1 MFKISDIIL
10 KGRLLILAMMI
21 AMIAMMVNYANQ
33 TNLSYEMAKI
43 LPHDDPTHVNYE
55 NFKSEFGESVNT
67 MVIAVQDVEFF
78 TKSHLYTWNKFGDEI
93 ENIEGVKGVLNITKL
108 PILKTDSSRKKFL
121 SEQWYQP
128 HMSHQEL
135 DKALISLE
143 DQKIYEGMLYN
154 KQVYSAIMLVDIEK
168 EVLATPERKAL
179 IDAIVASG
187 EKYSK
192 TLKIDVKYSGL
203 PYIRTIDSIKVKDE
217 ISVFILYTLLIT
229 SFILLL
235 FFKSFKATIVSIIV
249 VVTGVLFS
257 FGTMGILGYDISI
270 LMALV
275 PPVIIVIGIPNCI
288 FLINKYHTE
297 FKKNQDKDKSL
308 HLMISKIGNITLLT
322 NLTTASGFAAFIL
335 TKSETLQEFG
345 LVAAISIIFIFII
358 SILFIPIWFSFF
370 PAPKVRHTQHLDKK
384 WVRSVVI
391 LLSDWVKNKRRTIY
405 IVSAILTVVGFIGLS
420 LIETTGNITD
430 DLSRNGDLYEDLQFF
445 ENNFG
450 GVMPLEIII
459 DTKDTNGINNPNVM
473 LKVQELQDELSRYSE
488 FSKPVSYIEFVKY
501 ANQAYKNDGPKYY
514 TLPQRRDLGRIS
526 SLVRKSEEI
535 NNLEVKLN
543 DDIDSKARITLRMK
557 DIPTPKMDSILNKLK
572 PKIESIFNPAIDGI
586 KNIASQF
593 NKPFSDSEILEII
606 NSSETEKEFLD
617 YFYTEYGNP
626 AFKVDE
632 EYEFLKYFNEYK
644 EDKID
649 VVITGSSRVFLEG
662 TKYLAGNLAYS
673 LLLVILL
680 ISIFMAWMFRSSR
693 MVIVS
698 LIPNL
703 LPLLLTSA
711 IMGYFSIPIKPS
723 TILVFSIAF
732 GISVDDTIHF
742 LAKYRQEL
750 VSSNWNIRESVFNAL
765 KETGVSMIY
774 TSVVLFFGFF
784 VFVASDFGGTVALG
798 LLVSITLFFAMLSNL
813 LLLPALLLSLERLIT
828 TKSFKEPFLDIFDEE
843 EDIDLDRLKVKR
855 K

>member
-1 MFKISDIIL
+1 
-10 KGRLLILAMMI
+10 MM
-21 AMIAMMVNYANQ
+21 ANYANQ

-43 LPHDDPTHVNYE
+43 LPPDHPTHINYE
-55 NFKSEFGESVNT
+55 NFKSEFGESINT
-67 MVIAVQDVEFF
+67 MVIAVQDVDFF
-78 TKSHLYTWNKFGDEI
+78 SKEHLYAWNKFGDEI
-93 ENIEGVKGVLNITKL
+93 ERIGGVDGVLNITKL
-108 PILKTDSSRKKFL
+108 PVLTTDSTKRKFI
-121 SEQWYQP
+121 SETWYFP
-128 HMSHQEL
+128 EMTSSEL
-135 DKALISLE
+135 DSSLKVFHN
-143 DQKIYEGMLYN
+143 QKIYEGMLYN
-154 KQVYSAIMLVDIEK
+154 KDAYSAIMLVDINK
-168 EVLATPERKAL
+168 IILATPERKNL
-179 IDAIVASG
+179 IDEIVNSG
-187 EKYSK
+187 EKYSSTIGK
-192 TLKIDVKYSGL
+192 DVKYSGL

-217 ISVFILYTLLIT
+217 ISIFILFTLLIT

-235 FFKSFKATIVSIIV
+235 FFKSFKATIISIIV
-249 VVTGVLFS
+249 VVIGVLFS
-257 FGTMGILGYDISI
+257 FGTMGMLGYDISI

-297 FKKNQDKDKSL
+297 FKKNKDKDKSL

-322 NLTTASGFAAFIL
+322 NLTTASGFAAFSL

-358 SILFIPIWFSFF
+358 SILLIPIWFSFF
-370 PAPKVRHTQHLDKK
+370 PAPKLRHTQHLDKK
-384 WVRSVVI
+384 WVRSVVA

-420 LIETTGNITD
+420 LIKTTGNITD

-514 TLPQRRDLGRIS
+514 TLPQRRDVGRIS

-535 NNLEVKLN
+535 NNLEVKLK
-543 DDIDSKARITLRMK
+543 DDINSKARITLRMK
-557 DIPTPKMDSILNKLK
+557 DIPTPKMDSILNQLK
-572 PKIESIFNPAIDGI
+572 PKIDSIFNP
-586 KNIASQF
+586 
-593 NKPFSDSEILEII
+593 
-606 NSSETEKEFLD
+606 
-617 YFYTEYGNP
+617 
-626 AFKVDE
+626 E
-632 EYEFLKYFNEYK
+632 EYN
-644 EDKID
+644 
-649 VVITGSSRVFLEG
+649 VVVTGSSRVFLEG
-662 TKYLAGNLAYS
+662 TKFLVGNLVYS

-680 ISIFMAWMFRSSR
+680 ISIFMAWMFRSFR

-703 LPLLLTSA
+703 IPLLLTSA

-750 VSSNWNIRESVFNAL
+750 VASNWNIRQSVFNAL

-813 LLLPALLLSLERLIT
+813 LLLPALLLSLEKLIT
-828 TKSFKEPFLDIFDEE
+828 TKAFKEPFLDIFDEE
-843 EDIDLDRLKVKR
+843 EDIDLDRLKIKR

>member
-10 KGRLLILAMMI
+10 KGRLLILALII
-21 AMIAMMVNYANQ
+21 AMIVMMANYANQ

-43 LPHDDPTHVNYE
+43 LPPEHPTHINYE
-55 NFKSEFGESVNT
+55 NFKSEFGESINT
-67 MVIAVQDVEFF
+67 MVIAVQDVDFF
-78 TKSHLYTWNKFGDEI
+78 SKEHLYAWNKFGDEI
-93 ENIEGVKGVLNITKL
+93 ERIGGVDGVLNITKL
-108 PILKTDSSRKKFL
+108 PVLTTDSTKRKFI
-121 SEQWYQP
+121 SERWYFP
-128 HMSHQEL
+128 EMTSSEL
-135 DKALISLE
+135 DSSLKVFHN
-143 DQKIYEGMLYN
+143 QKIYEGMLYN
-154 KQVYSAIMLVDIEK
+154 KDAYSAIMLVDINK
-168 EVLATPERKAL
+168 IILATPERKNL
-179 IDAIVASG
+179 IDEIVNSG
-187 EKYSK
+187 EKYSSTIGK
-192 TLKIDVKYSGL
+192 DVKYSGL

-217 ISVFILYTLLIT
+217 ISIFILFTLLIT

-235 FFKSFKATIVSIIV
+235 FFKSFKATIISIIV
-249 VVTGVLFS
+249 VVIGVLFS
-257 FGTMGILGYDISI
+257 FGTMGMLGYDISI

-297 FKKNQDKDKSL
+297 FKKNKDKDKSL

-358 SILFIPIWFSFF
+358 SILLIPIWFSFF
-370 PAPKVRHTQHLDKK
+370 PAPKLRHTQHLDKK
-384 WVRSVVI
+384 WVRSVVA

-420 LIETTGNITD
+420 LIKTTGNITD

-459 DTKDTNGINNPNVM
+459 DTKDTAGLNKPNVM

-514 TLPQRRDLGRIS
+514 TLPQRRDVGRIS

-535 NNLEVKLN
+535 NNLEVKLK
-543 DDIDSKARITLRMK
+543 DDINSKARITLRMK
-557 DIPTPKMDSILNKLK
+557 DIPTPKMDSILNQLK
-572 PKIESIFNPAIDGI
+572 PKIDSIFNP
-586 KNIASQF
+586 
-593 NKPFSDSEILEII
+593 
-606 NSSETEKEFLD
+606 
-617 YFYTEYGNP
+617 
-626 AFKVDE
+626 E
-632 EYEFLKYFNEYK
+632 EYN
-644 EDKID
+644 
-649 VVITGSSRVFLEG
+649 VVVTGSSRVFLEG
-662 TKYLAGNLAYS
+662 TKFLVGNLVYS

-680 ISIFMAWMFRSSR
+680 ISIFMAWMFRSFR
-693 MVIVS
+693 MVIIS

-703 LPLLLTSA
+703 IPLLLTSA

-750 VSSNWNIRESVFNAL
+750 VASHWNIRQSVFNAL

-813 LLLPALLLSLERLIT
+813 LLLPALLLSLEKLIT
-828 TKSFKEPFLDIFDEE
+828 TKAFKEPFLDIFDEE
-843 EDIDLDRLKVKR
+843 EDIDLDRLKIKR

>member
-1 MFKISDIIL
+1 
-10 KGRLLILAMMI
+10 MM
-21 AMIAMMVNYANQ
+21 ANYANQ

-43 LPHDDPTHVNYE
+43 LPPDHPTHINYE
-55 NFKSEFGESVNT
+55 NFKSEFGESINT
-67 MVIAVQDVEFF
+67 MVIAVQDVDFF
-78 TKSHLYTWNKFGDEI
+78 SKEHLYAWNKFGDEI
-93 ENIEGVKGVLNITKL
+93 ERIGGVDGVLNITKL
-108 PILKTDSSRKKFL
+108 PVLTTDSTKRKFI
-121 SEQWYQP
+121 SERWYFP
-128 HMSHQEL
+128 EMTSSEL
-135 DKALISLE
+135 DSSLKVFHN
-143 DQKIYEGMLYN
+143 QKIYEGMLYN
-154 KQVYSAIMLVDIEK
+154 KDAYSAIMLVDINK
-168 EVLATPERKAL
+168 IILATPERKNL
-179 IDAIVASG
+179 IDEIVNSG
-187 EKYSK
+187 EKYSSTIGK
-192 TLKIDVKYSGL
+192 DVKYSGL

-217 ISVFILYTLLIT
+217 ISIFILFTLLIT

-235 FFKSFKATIVSIIV
+235 FFKSFKATIISIIV
-249 VVTGVLFS
+249 VVIGVLFS
-257 FGTMGILGYDISI
+257 FGTMGMLGYDISI

-297 FKKNQDKDKSL
+297 FKKNKDKDKSL

-322 NLTTASGFAAFIL
+322 NLTTASGFAAFLL

-345 LVAAISIIFIFII
+345 LVASISIIFIFII
-358 SILFIPIWFSFF
+358 SILLIPIWFSFF
-370 PAPKVRHTQHLDKK
+370 PAPKLRHTQHLDKK
-384 WVRSVVI
+384 WVRSVVA

-420 LIETTGNITD
+420 LIKTTGNITD

-459 DTKDTNGINNPNVM
+459 DTKDTAGLNKPNVM

-514 TLPQRRDLGRIS
+514 TLPQRRDVGRIS

-535 NNLEVKLN
+535 NNLEVKLK
-543 DDIDSKARITLRMK
+543 DDINSKARITLRMK
-557 DIPTPKMDSILNKLK
+557 DIPTPKMDSILNQLK
-572 PKIESIFNPAIDGI
+572 PKIDSIFNP
-586 KNIASQF
+586 
-593 NKPFSDSEILEII
+593 
-606 NSSETEKEFLD
+606 
-617 YFYTEYGNP
+617 
-626 AFKVDE
+626 E
-632 EYEFLKYFNEYK
+632 EYN
-644 EDKID
+644 
-649 VVITGSSRVFLEG
+649 VVVTGSSRVFLEG
-662 TKYLAGNLAYS
+662 TKFLVGNLVYS

-680 ISIFMAWMFRSSR
+680 ISIFMAWMFRSFR
-693 MVIVS
+693 MVIIS

-703 LPLLLTSA
+703 IPLLLTSA

-750 VSSNWNIRESVFNAL
+750 VASHWNIRQSVFNAL

-813 LLLPALLLSLERLIT
+813 LLLPALLLSLEKLIT
-828 TKSFKEPFLDIFDEE
+828 TKAFKEPFLDIFDEE
-843 EDIDLDRLKVKR
+843 EDIDLDRLKIKR

>member
-1 MFKISDIIL
+1 
-10 KGRLLILAMMI
+10 MM
-21 AMIAMMVNYANQ
+21 ANYANQ

-43 LPHDDPTHVNYE
+43 LPPEHPTHINYE
-55 NFKSEFGESVNT
+55 NFKSEFGESINT
-67 MVIAVQDVEFF
+67 MVIAVQDVDFF
-78 TKSHLYTWNKFGDEI
+78 SKEHLYAWNKFGDEI
-93 ENIEGVKGVLNITKL
+93 ERIGGVDGVLNITKL
-108 PILKTDSSRKKFL
+108 PVLTTDSTKRKFI
-121 SEQWYQP
+121 SERWYFP
-128 HMSHQEL
+128 EMTSSEL
-135 DKALISLE
+135 DSSLKVFHN
-143 DQKIYEGMLYN
+143 QKIYEGMLYN
-154 KQVYSAIMLVDIEK
+154 KDAYSAIMLVDINK
-168 EVLATPERKAL
+168 IILATPERKNL
-179 IDAIVASG
+179 IDEIVASG

-192 TLKIDVKYSGL
+192 TLNIDVKYSGL

-217 ISVFILYTLLIT
+217 ISIFILFTLLIT

-235 FFKSFKATIVSIIV
+235 FFKSFKATIISIIV
-249 VVTGVLFS
+249 VVIGVLFS
-257 FGTMGILGYDISI
+257 FGTMGMLGYDISI

-297 FKKNQDKDKSL
+297 FKKNKDKDKSL

-322 NLTTASGFAAFIL
+322 NLTTASGFAAFLL

-358 SILFIPIWFSFF
+358 SILLIPIWFSFF
-370 PAPKVRHTQHLDKK
+370 PAPKLRHTQHLDKK
-384 WVRSVVI
+384 WVRSVVA

-420 LIETTGNITD
+420 LIKTTGNITD

-459 DTKDTNGINNPNVM
+459 DTKDTAGLNKPNVM

-514 TLPQRRDLGRIS
+514 TLPQRRDVGRIS

-535 NNLEVKLN
+535 NNLEVKLK
-543 DDIDSKARITLRMK
+543 DDINSKARITLRMK
-557 DIPTPKMDSILNKLK
+557 DIPTPKMDSILNQLK
-572 PKIESIFNPAIDGI
+572 PKIDSIFNP
-586 KNIASQF
+586 
-593 NKPFSDSEILEII
+593 
-606 NSSETEKEFLD
+606 
-617 YFYTEYGNP
+617 
-626 AFKVDE
+626 E
-632 EYEFLKYFNEYK
+632 EYN
-644 EDKID
+644 
-649 VVITGSSRVFLEG
+649 VVVTGSSRVFLEG
-662 TKYLAGNLAYS
+662 TKFLVGNLVYS

-680 ISIFMAWMFRSSR
+680 ISIFMAWMFRSFR

-703 LPLLLTSA
+703 IPLLLTSA

-750 VSSNWNIRESVFNAL
+750 VASNWNIRQSVFNAL

-813 LLLPALLLSLERLIT
+813 LLLPALLLSLEKLIT
-828 TKSFKEPFLDIFDEE
+828 TKAFKEPFLDIFDEE
-843 EDIDLDRLKVKR
+843 EDIDLDRLKIKR

>member
-10 KGRLLILAMMI
+10 KGRLLILSLII
-21 AMIAMMVNYANQ
+21 AMIFMMANYANQ

-43 LPHDDPTHVNYE
+43 LPPDHPTHTNYE
-55 NFKSEFGESVNT
+55 NFKSEFGESINT
-67 MVIAVQDVEFF
+67 MVIAVQDVDFF
-78 TKSHLYTWNKFGDEI
+78 SKEHLYAWNKFGNEI
-93 ENIEGVKGVLNITKL
+93 ERIGGVNGVLNITKL
-108 PILKTDSSRKKFL
+108 PVLTTDSTKRKFI
-121 SEQWYQP
+121 SQRWYFP
-128 HMSHQEL
+128 EMTSSEL
-135 DKALISLE
+135 DSSLRVFHN
-143 DQKIYEGMLYN
+143 QKIYEGMLYN
-154 KQVYSAIMLVDIEK
+154 KDAYSAIMLVDIDK
-168 EVLATPERKAL
+168 IILATPERKNL
-179 IDAIVASG
+179 IDEIVNSG
-187 EKYSK
+187 EKYSSTIGK
-192 TLKIDVKYSGL
+192 DVKYSGL

-217 ISVFILYTLLIT
+217 ISIFILFTLLIT

-235 FFKSFKATIVSIIV
+235 FFKSFKATIISIIV
-249 VVTGVLFS
+249 VVIGVLFS
-257 FGTMGILGYDISI
+257 FGTMGMLGYDISI

-297 FKKNQDKDKSL
+297 FKKNNDKDKSL

-358 SILFIPIWFSFF
+358 SILLIPIWFSFF
-370 PAPKVRHTQHLDKK
+370 PAPKLRHTQHLDKK
-384 WVRSVVI
+384 WVRSVVA
-391 LLSDWVKNKRRTIY
+391 LLSNWVKNKRRTIY
-405 IVSAILTVVGFIGLS
+405 IVSTFLTVVGFIGLA
-420 LIETTGNITD
+420 LIKTTGNITD

-459 DTKDTNGINNPNVM
+459 DTKDTNGINNPNIM
-473 LKVQELQDELSRYSE
+473 LKVQELQDELRRYSE

-514 TLPQRRDLGRIS
+514 TLPQRRDVGRIS

-535 NNLEVKLN
+535 NNLEVKLK

-557 DIPTPKMDSILNKLK
+557 DIPTPKMDSILNQLK
-572 PKIESIFNPAIDGI
+572 PKINSIFNP
-586 KNIASQF
+586 
-593 NKPFSDSEILEII
+593 
-606 NSSETEKEFLD
+606 
-617 YFYTEYGNP
+617 
-626 AFKVDE
+626 E
-632 EYEFLKYFNEYK
+632 EYN
-644 EDKID
+644 
-649 VVITGSSRVFLEG
+649 VVVTGSSRVFLEG
-662 TKYLAGNLAYS
+662 TKFLVGNLVYS

-680 ISIFMAWMFRSSR
+680 ISIFMAWMFRSFR

-703 LPLLLTSA
+703 IPLLLTSA

-750 VSSNWNIRESVFNAL
+750 VASNWNIRQSVFNAL

-813 LLLPALLLSLERLIT
+813 LLLPALLLSLEKLIT
-828 TKSFKEPFLDIFDEE
+828 TKAFKEPFLDIFDEE
-843 EDIDLDRLKVKR
+843 EDIDLDRLKIKR

>member
-1 MFKISDIIL
+1 
-10 KGRLLILAMMI
+10 MM
-21 AMIAMMVNYANQ
+21 ANYANQ

-43 LPHDDPTHVNYE
+43 LPPEHPTHINYE
-55 NFKSEFGESVNT
+55 NFKSEFGESINT
-67 MVIAVQDVEFF
+67 MVIAVQDVDFF
-78 TKSHLYTWNKFGDEI
+78 SKEHLYAWNKFGDEI
-93 ENIEGVKGVLNITKL
+93 ERIGGVNGVLNITKL
-108 PILKTDSSRKKFL
+108 PVLTTDSTKRKFI
-121 SEQWYQP
+121 SERWYFP
-128 HMSHQEL
+128 EMTSSEL
-135 DKALISLE
+135 DSSLKVFHN
-143 DQKIYEGMLYN
+143 QKIYEGMLYN
-154 KQVYSAIMLVDIEK
+154 KDAYSAIMLVDINK
-168 EVLATPERKAL
+168 IILATPERKNL
-179 IDAIVASG
+179 IDEIVASG

-192 TLKIDVKYSGL
+192 TLNIDVKYSGL

-217 ISVFILYTLLIT
+217 ISIFILFTLLIT

-235 FFKSFKATIVSIIV
+235 FFKSFKATIISIIV
-249 VVTGVLFS
+249 VVIGVLFS
-257 FGTMGILGYDISI
+257 FGTMGMLGYDISI

-297 FKKNQDKDKSL
+297 FKKNNDKDKSL

-322 NLTTASGFAAFIL
+322 NLTTASGFAAFLL

-345 LVAAISIIFIFII
+345 LVASISIIFIFII
-358 SILFIPIWFSFF
+358 SILLIPIWFSFF
-370 PAPKVRHTQHLDKK
+370 PAPKLRHTQHLDKK
-384 WVRSVVI
+384 WVRSVVA

-420 LIETTGNITD
+420 LIKTTGNITD

-459 DTKDTNGINNPNVM
+459 DTKDTAGINKPNVM

-514 TLPQRRDLGRIS
+514 TLPQRRDVGRIS

-535 NNLEVKLN
+535 NNLEVKLK
-543 DDIDSKARITLRMK
+543 DDINSKARITLRMK
-557 DIPTPKMDSILNKLK
+557 DIPTPKMDSILNQLK
-572 PKIESIFNPAIDGI
+572 PKIDSIFNP
-586 KNIASQF
+586 
-593 NKPFSDSEILEII
+593 
-606 NSSETEKEFLD
+606 
-617 YFYTEYGNP
+617 
-626 AFKVDE
+626 E
-632 EYEFLKYFNEYK
+632 EYN
-644 EDKID
+644 
-649 VVITGSSRVFLEG
+649 VVVTGSSRVFLEG
-662 TKYLAGNLAYS
+662 TKFLVGNLVYS

-680 ISIFMAWMFRSSR
+680 ISIFMAWMFRSFR

-703 LPLLLTSA
+703 IPLLLTSA

-750 VSSNWNIRESVFNAL
+750 VASNWNIRQSVFNAL

-813 LLLPALLLSLERLIT
+813 LLLPALLLSLEKLIT
-828 TKSFKEPFLDIFDEE
+828 TKAFKEPFLDIFDEE
-843 EDIDLDRLKVKR
+843 EDIDLDRLKIKR
-855 K
+855 

>member
-10 KGRLLILAMMI
+10 KGRLLILALII
-21 AMIAMMVNYANQ
+21 AMIVIMANYANQ
-33 TNLSYEMAKI
+33 TSLSYEMAKI
-43 LPHDDPTHVNYE
+43 LPPDHPTHINYE
-55 NFKSEFGESVNT
+55 NFKSEFGESINT
-67 MVIAVQDVEFF
+67 MVIAVQDVDFF
-78 TKSHLYTWNKFGDEI
+78 SKEHLYAWNKFGDEI
-93 ENIEGVKGVLNITKL
+93 ERIGGVNGMLNITKL
-108 PILKTDSSRKKFL
+108 PVLTTDSTKRKFI
-121 SEQWYQP
+121 SETWYFP
-128 HMSHQEL
+128 EMTSSEL
-135 DKALISLE
+135 DSSLKVFHN
-143 DQKIYEGMLYN
+143 QKIYEGMLYN
-154 KQVYSAIMLVDIEK
+154 KDAYSAIMLVDINK
-168 EVLATPERKAL
+168 IILATPERKNL
-179 IDAIVASG
+179 IDEIINSG
-187 EKYSK
+187 EKYSSTIGK
-192 TLKIDVKYSGL
+192 DVKYSGL

-217 ISVFILYTLLIT
+217 ISIFILFTLLIT

-235 FFKSFKATIVSIIV
+235 FFKSFKATIISIIV
-249 VVTGVLFS
+249 VVIGVLFS
-257 FGTMGILGYDISI
+257 FGTMGMLGYDISI

-297 FKKNQDKDKSL
+297 FKKNKDKDKSL

-322 NLTTASGFAAFIL
+322 NLTTASGFAAFLL

-345 LVAAISIIFIFII
+345 LVASISIIFIFII
-358 SILFIPIWFSFF
+358 SILLIPIWFSFF
-370 PAPKVRHTQHLDKK
+370 PAPKLRHTQHLDKK
-384 WVRSVVI
+384 WVRSVVA

-420 LIETTGNITD
+420 LIKTTGNITD

-514 TLPQRRDLGRIS
+514 TLPQRRDIGRIS
-526 SLVRKSEEI
+526 SIVRKSEEI
-535 NNLEVKLN
+535 NNLEVKLK
-543 DDIDSKARITLRMK
+543 DDINSKARITLRMK
-557 DIPTPKMDSILNKLK
+557 DIPTPKMDSILNQLK
-572 PKIESIFNPAIDGI
+572 PKIDSIFNP
-586 KNIASQF
+586 
-593 NKPFSDSEILEII
+593 
-606 NSSETEKEFLD
+606 
-617 YFYTEYGNP
+617 
-626 AFKVDE
+626 E
-632 EYEFLKYFNEYK
+632 EYN
-644 EDKID
+644 
-649 VVITGSSRVFLEG
+649 VVVTGSSRVFLEG
-662 TKYLAGNLAYS
+662 TKFLVGNLVYS

-680 ISIFMAWMFRSSR
+680 ISIFMAWMFRSFR

-703 LPLLLTSA
+703 IPLLLTSA

-750 VSSNWNIRESVFNAL
+750 VASNWNIRQSVFNAL

-813 LLLPALLLSLERLIT
+813 LLLPALLLSLEKLIT
-828 TKSFKEPFLDIFDEE
+828 TKAFKEPFLDIFDEE
-843 EDIDLDRLKVKR
+843 EDIDLDRLKIKR

>member
-10 KGRLLILAMMI
+10 KGRLLILALII
-21 AMIAMMVNYANQ
+21 AMIVMMANYANQ

-43 LPHDDPTHVNYE
+43 LPPDHPTHINYE
-55 NFKSEFGESVNT
+55 NFKSEFGESINT
-67 MVIAVQDVEFF
+67 MVIAVQDVDFF
-78 TKSHLYTWNKFGDEI
+78 SKEHLYAWNKFGDEI
-93 ENIEGVKGVLNITKL
+93 ERIGGVNGVLNITKL
-108 PILKTDSSRKKFL
+108 PVLTTDSTKRKFI
-121 SEQWYQP
+121 SETWYFP
-128 HMSHQEL
+128 EMTSSEL
-135 DKALISLE
+135 DSSLKVFHN
-143 DQKIYEGMLYN
+143 QKIYEGMLYN
-154 KQVYSAIMLVDIEK
+154 KDAYSAIMLVDINK
-168 EVLATPERKAL
+168 IILATPERKNL
-179 IDAIVASG
+179 IDEIVASG

-192 TLKIDVKYSGL
+192 TLNIDVKYSGL

-217 ISVFILYTLLIT
+217 ISIFILFTLLIT

-235 FFKSFKATIVSIIV
+235 FFKSFKATIISIIV
-249 VVTGVLFS
+249 VVIGVLFS
-257 FGTMGILGYDISI
+257 FGTMGMLGYDISI

-297 FKKNQDKDKSL
+297 FKKNKDKDKSL

-322 NLTTASGFAAFIL
+322 NLTTASGFAAFLL

-358 SILFIPIWFSFF
+358 SILLIPIWFSFF
-370 PAPKVRHTQHLDKK
+370 PAPKLRHTQHLDKK
-384 WVRSVVI
+384 WVRSVVA

-420 LIETTGNITD
+420 LIKTTGNITD

-514 TLPQRRDLGRIS
+514 TLPQRRDVGRIS

-535 NNLEVKLN
+535 NNLEVKLK
-543 DDIDSKARITLRMK
+543 DDINSKARITLRMK
-557 DIPTPKMDSILNKLK
+557 DIPTPKMDSILNQLK
-572 PKIESIFNPAIDGI
+572 PKIDSIFNP
-586 KNIASQF
+586 
-593 NKPFSDSEILEII
+593 
-606 NSSETEKEFLD
+606 
-617 YFYTEYGNP
+617 
-626 AFKVDE
+626 E
-632 EYEFLKYFNEYK
+632 EYN
-644 EDKID
+644 
-649 VVITGSSRVFLEG
+649 VVVTGSSRVFLEG
-662 TKYLAGNLAYS
+662 TKFLVGNLVYS

-680 ISIFMAWMFRSSR
+680 ISIFMAWMFRSFR

-703 LPLLLTSA
+703 IPLLLTSA

-750 VSSNWNIRESVFNAL
+750 VASNWNIRQSVFNAL

-813 LLLPALLLSLERLIT
+813 LLLPALLLSLEKLIT
-828 TKSFKEPFLDIFDEE
+828 TKAFKEPFLDIFDEE
-843 EDIDLDRLKVKR
+843 EDIDLDRLKIKR

>member
-1 MFKISDIIL
+1 
-10 KGRLLILAMMI
+10 MM
-21 AMIAMMVNYANQ
+21 ANYANQ

-43 LPHDDPTHVNYE
+43 LPPEHPTHINYE
-55 NFKSEFGESVNT
+55 NFKSEFGESINT
-67 MVIAVQDVEFF
+67 MVIAVQDVDFF
-78 TKSHLYTWNKFGDEI
+78 SKEHLYAWNKFGDEI
-93 ENIEGVKGVLNITKL
+93 ERIGGVDGVLNITKL
-108 PILKTDSSRKKFL
+108 PVLTTDSTKRKFI
-121 SEQWYQP
+121 SERWYFP
-128 HMSHQEL
+128 EMTSSEL
-135 DKALISLE
+135 DSSLKVFHN
-143 DQKIYEGMLYN
+143 QKIYEGMLYN
-154 KQVYSAIMLVDIEK
+154 KDAYSAIMLVDINK
-168 EVLATPERKAL
+168 IILATPERKNL
-179 IDAIVASG
+179 IDEIVASG

-192 TLKIDVKYSGL
+192 TLNIDVKYSGL

-217 ISVFILYTLLIT
+217 ISIFILFTLLIT

-235 FFKSFKATIVSIIV
+235 FFKSFKATIISIIV
-249 VVTGVLFS
+249 VVIGVLFS
-257 FGTMGILGYDISI
+257 FGTMGMLGYDISI

-297 FKKNQDKDKSL
+297 FKKNKDKDKSL

-322 NLTTASGFAAFIL
+322 NLTTASGFAAFSL

-358 SILFIPIWFSFF
+358 SILLIPIWFSFF
-370 PAPKVRHTQHLDKK
+370 PAPKLRHTQHLDKK
-384 WVRSVVI
+384 WVRSVVA

-420 LIETTGNITD
+420 LIKTTGNITD

-459 DTKDTNGINNPNVM
+459 DTKDTNGINKPNVM

-514 TLPQRRDLGRIS
+514 TLPQRRDVGRIS

-535 NNLEVKLN
+535 NNLEVKLK
-543 DDIDSKARITLRMK
+543 DDINSKARITLRMK
-557 DIPTPKMDSILNKLK
+557 DIPTPKMDSILNQLK
-572 PKIESIFNPAIDGI
+572 PKIDSIFNP
-586 KNIASQF
+586 
-593 NKPFSDSEILEII
+593 
-606 NSSETEKEFLD
+606 
-617 YFYTEYGNP
+617 
-626 AFKVDE
+626 E
-632 EYEFLKYFNEYK
+632 EYN
-644 EDKID
+644 
-649 VVITGSSRVFLEG
+649 VVVTGSSRVFLEG
-662 TKYLAGNLAYS
+662 TKFLVGNLVYS

-680 ISIFMAWMFRSSR
+680 ISIFMAWMFRSFR
-693 MVIVS
+693 MVIIS

-703 LPLLLTSA
+703 IPLLLTSA

-750 VSSNWNIRESVFNAL
+750 VASNWNIRQSVFNAL

-813 LLLPALLLSLERLIT
+813 LLLPALLLSLEKLIT
-828 TKSFKEPFLDIFDEE
+828 TKAFKEPFLDIFDEE
-843 EDIDLDRLKVKR
+843 EDIDLDRLKIKR

>member
-1 MFKISDIIL
+1 
-10 KGRLLILAMMI
+10 MM
-21 AMIAMMVNYANQ
+21 ANYANQ

-43 LPHDDPTHVNYE
+43 LPPEHPTHINYE
-55 NFKSEFGESVNT
+55 NFKSEFGESINT
-67 MVIAVQDVEFF
+67 MVIAVQDVDFF
-78 TKSHLYTWNKFGDEI
+78 SKEHLYAWNKFGDEI
-93 ENIEGVKGVLNITKL
+93 ERIEGVNGVLNITKL
-108 PILKTDSSRKKFL
+108 PVLTTDSTKRKFI
-121 SEQWYQP
+121 SERWYFP
-128 HMSHQEL
+128 EMTSSEL
-135 DKALISLE
+135 DSSLKVFHN
-143 DQKIYEGMLYN
+143 QKIYEGMLYN
-154 KQVYSAIMLVDIEK
+154 KDAYSAIMLVDINK
-168 EVLATPERKAL
+168 IILATPKRKNL
-179 IDAIVASG
+179 IDEIVNSG
-187 EKYSK
+187 EKYSSTIGK
-192 TLKIDVKYSGL
+192 DVKYSGL

-217 ISVFILYTLLIT
+217 ISIFILFTLLIT

-235 FFKSFKATIVSIIV
+235 FFKSFKATIISVIV
-249 VVTGVLFS
+249 VVIGVLFS
-257 FGTMGILGYDISI
+257 FGTMGMLGYDISI

-297 FKKNQDKDKSL
+297 FKKNKDKDKSL

-358 SILFIPIWFSFF
+358 SILLIPIWFSFF
-370 PAPKVRHTQHLDKK
+370 PAPKLRHTQHLDKK
-384 WVRSVVI
+384 WVRSVVV

-405 IVSAILTVVGFIGLS
+405 IISAILTVLGFIGLS
-420 LIETTGNITD
+420 LIKTTGNITD

-459 DTKDTNGINNPNVM
+459 NTKDSAGLNKPNVM

-535 NNLEVKLN
+535 NNLEVKLK
-543 DDIDSKARITLRMK
+543 DDINSKARITLRMK
-557 DIPTPKMDSILNKLK
+557 DIPTPKMDSILNQLK
-572 PKIESIFNPAIDGI
+572 PKIDSIFNP
-586 KNIASQF
+586 
-593 NKPFSDSEILEII
+593 
-606 NSSETEKEFLD
+606 
-617 YFYTEYGNP
+617 
-626 AFKVDE
+626 E
-632 EYEFLKYFNEYK
+632 EYN
-644 EDKID
+644 

-662 TKYLAGNLAYS
+662 TKFLVGNLVYS

-680 ISIFMAWMFRSSR
+680 ISIFMAWMFRSFR
-693 MVIVS
+693 MVIIS

-703 LPLLLTSA
+703 IPLLLTSA

-750 VSSNWNIRESVFNAL
+750 VASNWNIRQSVFNAL

-813 LLLPALLLSLERLIT
+813 LLLPALLLSLEKLIT
-828 TKSFKEPFLDIFDEE
+828 TKAFKEPFLDIFDEE
-843 EDIDLDRLKVKR
+843 EDIDLDRLKIKR
-855 K
+855 S

>member
-10 KGRLLILAMMI
+10 KGRLLILALII
-21 AMIAMMVNYANQ
+21 AMIVMMANYANQ

-43 LPHDDPTHVNYE
+43 LPPDHPTHINYE
-55 NFKSEFGESVNT
+55 NFKSEFGESINT
-67 MVIAVQDVEFF
+67 MVIAVQDVDFF
-78 TKSHLYTWNKFGDEI
+78 SKEHLYAWNKFGDEI
-93 ENIEGVKGVLNITKL
+93 ERIGGVNGVLNITKL
-108 PILKTDSSRKKFL
+108 PVLTTDSTKRKFI
-121 SEQWYQP
+121 SERWYFP
-128 HMSHQEL
+128 EMTSSEL
-135 DKALISLE
+135 DSSLKVFHN
-143 DQKIYEGMLYN
+143 QKIYEGMLYN
-154 KQVYSAIMLVDIEK
+154 KDAYSAIMLVDINK
-168 EVLATPERKAL
+168 IILATPERKNL
-179 IDAIVASG
+179 IDEIVASG

-192 TLKIDVKYSGL
+192 TLNIDVKYSGL

-217 ISVFILYTLLIT
+217 ISIFILFTLLIT

-235 FFKSFKATIVSIIV
+235 FFKSFKATIISIIV
-249 VVTGVLFS
+249 VVIGVLFS
-257 FGTMGILGYDISI
+257 FGTMGMLGYDISI

-297 FKKNQDKDKSL
+297 FKKNKDKDKSL

-322 NLTTASGFAAFIL
+322 NLTTASGFAAFLL

-345 LVAAISIIFIFII
+345 LVASISIIFIFII
-358 SILFIPIWFSFF
+358 SILLIPIWFSFF
-370 PAPKVRHTQHLDKK
+370 PAPKLRHTQHLDKK
-384 WVRSVVI
+384 WVRSVVA

-420 LIETTGNITD
+420 LIKTTGNITD

-514 TLPQRRDLGRIS
+514 TLPQRRDVGRIS

-535 NNLEVKLN
+535 NNLEVKLK
-543 DDIDSKARITLRMK
+543 DDINSKARITLRMK
-557 DIPTPKMDSILNKLK
+557 DIPTPKMDSILNQLK
-572 PKIESIFNPAIDGI
+572 PKIDSIFNP
-586 KNIASQF
+586 
-593 NKPFSDSEILEII
+593 
-606 NSSETEKEFLD
+606 
-617 YFYTEYGNP
+617 
-626 AFKVDE
+626 E
-632 EYEFLKYFNEYK
+632 EYN
-644 EDKID
+644 
-649 VVITGSSRVFLEG
+649 VVVTGSSRVFLEG
-662 TKYLAGNLAYS
+662 TKFLVGNLVYS

-680 ISIFMAWMFRSSR
+680 ISIFMAWMFRSFR

-703 LPLLLTSA
+703 IPLLLTSA

-750 VSSNWNIRESVFNAL
+750 VTSNWNIRQSVFNAL

-813 LLLPALLLSLERLIT
+813 LLLPALLLSLEKLIT
-828 TKSFKEPFLDIFDEE
+828 TKAFKEPFLDIFDEE
-843 EDIDLDRLKVKR
+843 EDIDLDRLKIKR

>member
-10 KGRLLILAMMI
+10 KGRLLILALII
-21 AMIAMMVNYANQ
+21 AMIVMMANYANQ

-43 LPHDDPTHVNYE
+43 LPPEHPTHINYE
-55 NFKSEFGESVNT
+55 NFKSEFGESINT
-67 MVIAVQDVEFF
+67 MVIAVQDVDFF
-78 TKSHLYTWNKFGDEI
+78 SKEHLYAWNKFGDEI
-93 ENIEGVKGVLNITKL
+93 ERIGGVDGVLNITKL
-108 PILKTDSSRKKFL
+108 PVLTTDSTKRKFI
-121 SEQWYQP
+121 SERWYFP
-128 HMSHQEL
+128 EMTSSEL
-135 DKALISLE
+135 DSSLKVFHN
-143 DQKIYEGMLYN
+143 QKIYEGMLYN
-154 KQVYSAIMLVDIEK
+154 KDAYSAIMLVDINK
-168 EVLATPERKAL
+168 IILATPERKNL
-179 IDAIVASG
+179 IDEIVNSG
-187 EKYSK
+187 EKYSSTIGK
-192 TLKIDVKYSGL
+192 DVKYSGL

-217 ISVFILYTLLIT
+217 ISIFILFTLLIT

-235 FFKSFKATIVSIIV
+235 FFKSFKATIISIIV
-249 VVTGVLFS
+249 VVIGVLFS
-257 FGTMGILGYDISI
+257 FGTMGMLGYDISI

-297 FKKNQDKDKSL
+297 FKKNKDKDKSL

-322 NLTTASGFAAFIL
+322 NLTTASGFAAFSL

-358 SILFIPIWFSFF
+358 SILLIPIWFSFF
-370 PAPKVRHTQHLDKK
+370 PDPKLRHTQHLDKK
-384 WVRSVVI
+384 WVRSVVA

-420 LIETTGNITD
+420 LIKTTGNITD

-514 TLPQRRDLGRIS
+514 TLPQRRDVGRIS

-535 NNLEVKLN
+535 NNLEVKLK
-543 DDIDSKARITLRMK
+543 DDINSKARITLRMK
-557 DIPTPKMDSILNKLK
+557 DIPTPKMDSILNQLK
-572 PKIESIFNPAIDGI
+572 PKIDSIFNP
-586 KNIASQF
+586 
-593 NKPFSDSEILEII
+593 
-606 NSSETEKEFLD
+606 
-617 YFYTEYGNP
+617 
-626 AFKVDE
+626 E
-632 EYEFLKYFNEYK
+632 EYN
-644 EDKID
+644 
-649 VVITGSSRVFLEG
+649 VVVTGSSRVFLEG
-662 TKYLAGNLAYS
+662 TKFLVGNLVYS

-680 ISIFMAWMFRSSR
+680 ISIFMAWMFRSFR

-703 LPLLLTSA
+703 IPLLLTSA

-750 VSSNWNIRESVFNAL
+750 VASNWNIRQSVFNAL

-813 LLLPALLLSLERLIT
+813 LLLPALLLSLEKLIT
-828 TKSFKEPFLDIFDEE
+828 TKAFKEPFLDIFDEE
-843 EDIDLDRLKVKR
+843 EDIDLDRLKIKR

>member
-1 MFKISDIIL
+1 
-10 KGRLLILAMMI
+10 MM
-21 AMIAMMVNYANQ
+21 ANYANQ

-43 LPHDDPTHVNYE
+43 LPPDHPTHINYE
-55 NFKSEFGESVNT
+55 NFKSEFGESINT
-67 MVIAVQDVEFF
+67 MVIAVQDVDFF
-78 TKSHLYTWNKFGDEI
+78 SKEHLYAWNKFGDEI
-93 ENIEGVKGVLNITKL
+93 ERIGGVNGVLNITKL
-108 PILKTDSSRKKFL
+108 PVLTTDSTKRKFI
-121 SEQWYQP
+121 SETWYFP
-128 HMSHQEL
+128 EMTSSEL
-135 DKALISLE
+135 DSSLKVFHN
-143 DQKIYEGMLYN
+143 QKIYEGMLYN
-154 KQVYSAIMLVDIEK
+154 KDAYSAIMLVDINK
-168 EVLATPERKAL
+168 IILATPERKNL
-179 IDAIVASG
+179 IDEIVASG

-192 TLKIDVKYSGL
+192 TLNIDVKYSGL

-217 ISVFILYTLLIT
+217 ISIFILFTLLIT

-235 FFKSFKATIVSIIV
+235 FFKSFKATIISIIV
-249 VVTGVLFS
+249 VVIGVLFS
-257 FGTMGILGYDISI
+257 FGTMGMLGYDISI

-297 FKKNQDKDKSL
+297 FKKNKDKDKSL

-322 NLTTASGFAAFIL
+322 NLTTASGFAAFLL

-345 LVAAISIIFIFII
+345 LVASISIIFIFII
-358 SILFIPIWFSFF
+358 SILLIPIWFSFF
-370 PAPKVRHTQHLDKK
+370 PAPKLRHTQHLDKK
-384 WVRSVVI
+384 WVRSVVA

-420 LIETTGNITD
+420 LIKTTGNITD

-459 DTKDTNGINNPNVM
+459 DTKDTNGINKPNVM

-514 TLPQRRDLGRIS
+514 TLPQRRDVGRIS

-535 NNLEVKLN
+535 NNLEVKLK
-543 DDIDSKARITLRMK
+543 DDINSKARITLRMK
-557 DIPTPKMDSILNKLK
+557 DIPTPKMDSILNQLN
-572 PKIESIFNPAIDGI
+572 PKIDSIFNP
-586 KNIASQF
+586 
-593 NKPFSDSEILEII
+593 
-606 NSSETEKEFLD
+606 
-617 YFYTEYGNP
+617 
-626 AFKVDE
+626 E
-632 EYEFLKYFNEYK
+632 EYN
-644 EDKID
+644 
-649 VVITGSSRVFLEG
+649 VVVTGSSRVFLEG
-662 TKYLAGNLAYS
+662 TKFLVGNLVYS

-680 ISIFMAWMFRSSR
+680 ISIFMAWMFRSFR
-693 MVIVS
+693 MVIIS

-703 LPLLLTSA
+703 IPLLLTSA

-750 VSSNWNIRESVFNAL
+750 VASNWNIRQSVFNAL

-813 LLLPALLLSLERLIT
+813 LLLPALLLSLEKLIT
-828 TKSFKEPFLDIFDEE
+828 TKAFKEPFLDIFDEE
-843 EDIDLDRLKVKR
+843 EDIDLDRLKIKR

>member
-1 MFKISDIIL
+1 
-10 KGRLLILAMMI
+10 MM
-21 AMIAMMVNYANQ
+21 ANYANQ

-43 LPHDDPTHVNYE
+43 LPPDHPTHINYE
-55 NFKSEFGESVNT
+55 NFKSEFGESINT
-67 MVIAVQDVEFF
+67 MVIAVQDVDFF
-78 TKSHLYTWNKFGDEI
+78 SKEHLYAWNKFGDEI
-93 ENIEGVKGVLNITKL
+93 ERIGGVHGVLNITKL
-108 PILKTDSSRKKFL
+108 PVLTTDSTKRKFI
-121 SEQWYQP
+121 SERWYFP
-128 HMSHQEL
+128 EMTSSEL
-135 DKALISLE
+135 DSSLKVFHN
-143 DQKIYEGMLYN
+143 QKIYEGMLYN
-154 KQVYSAIMLVDIEK
+154 KDAYSAIMLVDINK
-168 EVLATPERKAL
+168 IILATPERKNL
-179 IDAIVASG
+179 IDEIVASG

-192 TLKIDVKYSGL
+192 TLNIDVKYSGL

-217 ISVFILYTLLIT
+217 ISIFILFTLLIT

-235 FFKSFKATIVSIIV
+235 FFKSFKATIISIIV
-249 VVTGVLFS
+249 VVIGVLFS
-257 FGTMGILGYDISI
+257 FGTMGMLGYDISI

-297 FKKNQDKDKSL
+297 FKKNKDKDKSL

-322 NLTTASGFAAFIL
+322 NLTTASGFAAFLL

-345 LVAAISIIFIFII
+345 LVASISIIFIFII
-358 SILFIPIWFSFF
+358 SILLIPIWFSFF
-370 PAPKVRHTQHLDKK
+370 PAPKLRHTQHLDKK
-384 WVRSVVI
+384 WVRSVVA

-420 LIETTGNITD
+420 LIKTTGNITD

-514 TLPQRRDLGRIS
+514 TLPQRRDIGRIS
-526 SLVRKSEEI
+526 SIVRKSEEI
-535 NNLEVKLN
+535 NNLEVKLK
-543 DDIDSKARITLRMK
+543 DDINSKARITLRMK
-557 DIPTPKMDSILNKLK
+557 DIPTPKMDSILNQLK
-572 PKIESIFNPAIDGI
+572 PKIDSIFNP
-586 KNIASQF
+586 
-593 NKPFSDSEILEII
+593 
-606 NSSETEKEFLD
+606 
-617 YFYTEYGNP
+617 
-626 AFKVDE
+626 E
-632 EYEFLKYFNEYK
+632 EYN
-644 EDKID
+644 
-649 VVITGSSRVFLEG
+649 VVVTGSSRVFLEG
-662 TKYLAGNLAYS
+662 TKFLVGNLVYS

-680 ISIFMAWMFRSSR
+680 ISIFMAWMFRSFR

-703 LPLLLTSA
+703 IPLLLTSA

-750 VSSNWNIRESVFNAL
+750 VASNWNIRQSVFNAL

-813 LLLPALLLSLERLIT
+813 LLLPALLLSLEKLIT
-828 TKSFKEPFLDIFDEE
+828 TKAFKEPFLDIFDEE
-843 EDIDLDRLKVKR
+843 EDIDLDRLKIKR
-855 K
+855 L